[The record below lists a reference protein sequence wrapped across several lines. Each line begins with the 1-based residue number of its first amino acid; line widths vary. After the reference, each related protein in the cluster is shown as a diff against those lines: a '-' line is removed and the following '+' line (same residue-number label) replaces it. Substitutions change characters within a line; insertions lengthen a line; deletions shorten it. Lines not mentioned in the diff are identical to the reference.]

1 MEIRVIEIGNGYLIY
16 SDKLDKPEFRHQA
29 IAAKVCIEELVKVWV
44 AEQIQEAN
52 K

>member
-16 SDKLDKPEFRHQA
+16 SDKLDKPEFRYQA
-29 IAAKVCIEELVKVWV
+29 IAAKVCIEELVKEWLTK
-44 AEQIQEAN
+44 EIQKE